1 MRRPG
6 LTVANRFANG
16 RKCLT
21 ELIFALHWH
30 GLLALGSSARRPMPH
45 TGSLGQIQL
54 EACCQSSKSDF
65 FMAGFCVNLT

>member
-45 TGSLGQIQL
+45 TGSLGL
-54 EACCQSSKSDF
+54 DSTRSLLSELKK
-65 FMAGFCVNLT
+65 